1 MATVQEV
8 KDLMTALQKES
19 SENITKMLKDIMK
32 DVADKFGKQET
43 SEKGD
48 NEKSTNQGITKV
60 KKRNIMNGW

>member
-48 NEKSTNQGITKV
+48 NENQ
-60 KKRNIMNGW
+60 